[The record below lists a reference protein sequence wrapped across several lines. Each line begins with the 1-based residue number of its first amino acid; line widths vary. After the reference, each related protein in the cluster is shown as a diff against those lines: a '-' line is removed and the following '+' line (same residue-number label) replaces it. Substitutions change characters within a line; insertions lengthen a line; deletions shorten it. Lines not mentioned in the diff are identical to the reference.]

1 VPGDF
6 FVDERIVP
14 NNEKSSLHKEDS
26 MESRGRF
33 RLFTLALT
41 LLLIGCLAG
50 SFLGGLKATHAA
62 ASYCQVTYTLTNQWP
77 GGFGANI
84 VIQNTSTSAWTSWSL
99 TFTFP
104 ASGQSVTQG
113 WNGTFTQSGQNVTVT
128 NASWNGN
135 VAVNGT
141 AIPGFNGSWTTSN
154 PAPTSFSVNGNL
166 CNNGGGTTPTPGT
179 TPTATPTPGTTPTPT
194 PTPGGGTFTP
204 VVIPTPLTLTGMH
217 TGNATWFS
225 GLGGPYGGCGVP
237 QANVDSQNFVAL
249 NVQNDPGDYSTFL
262 SRPISAQYVNDI
274 GMFSNGLNCGRWVRV
289 TIGNYCT
296 GVNDGAQNQPFCR
309 NGSWVSDQYNGATL
323 DMIVADSCQ
332 DGNAWCRDDPN
343 HLDLV
348 QSSLNQFILNG
359 QPVGNMYPDHWNNRQ
374 ISWQFIPAPNYTGDI
389 RIGFL
394 QGANPYWSAIS
405 VTHLA
410 NGIHGVEYYQN
421 GNWINAPMDS
431 DMGDDFVILPT
442 TAGGTSYQIKVFDA
456 NNQPINNGRI
466 YNFSYP
472 ASCGS
477 SCPNA
482 YLPISYT
489 TS

>member
-1 VPGDF
+1 MKG
-6 FVDERIVP
+6 
-14 NNEKSSLHKEDS
+14 K
-26 MESRGRF
+26 GRF
-33 RLFTLALT
+33 GLFAIALAL
-41 LLLIGCLAG
+41 LLTCYLAT
-50 SFLGGLKATHAA
+50 SWFGGLSATHAA
-62 ASYCQVTYTLTNQWP
+62 SSYCQVTYTITNQWT

-84 VIQNTSTSAWTSWSL
+84 VIENTSSSAWSSWTL

-104 ASGQSVTQG
+104 ANGQSVTQG
-113 WNGTFTQSGQNVTVT
+113 WNGVFSQSGQNVTVT
-128 NASWNGN
+128 NASYNGN

-141 AIPGFNGSWTTSN
+141 AIPGFNGAWTSSN
-154 PAPTSFSVNGNL
+154 PVPTAFSVNGNA
-166 CNNGGGTTPTPGT
+166 CNGASTTPTPGT
-179 TPTATPTPGTTPTPT
+179 TPTVGTTPTAT
-194 PTPGGGTFTP
+194 PTAGVTPTSTPTGSFTP
-204 VVIPTPLTLTGMH
+204 MVTPTPLTLTGTH

-237 QANVDSQNFVAL
+237 QADVDSQNFVAL

-262 SRPISAQYVNDI
+262 TRPISAQYVNDI
-274 GMFSNGLNCGRWVRV
+274 GMFSNGLNCDRWVQV

-296 GVNDGAQNQPFCR
+296 GVNDGAPNEPFCR
-309 NGSWVSDQYNGATL
+309 NGSWVADQYNGATL
-323 DMIVADSCQ
+323 DMVVADSCQ

-348 QSSLNQFILNG
+348 QSSLNQFVLNG

-389 RIGFL
+389 QIGFL

-421 GNWINAPMDS
+421 GSWVNAPMDS

-442 TAGGTSYQIKVFDA
+442 TAGGSNYEIQVFDS

-466 YNFSYP
+466 YSFSYP
-472 ASCGS
+472 SSCGS

-482 YLPISYT
+482 YMAITYT